1 MLTTIKTSFNTMVI
15 LQKSQMTPGEFGEF
29 LDHAEINKAQLN
41 ETVQIDGEMETHSKP
56 PVHNS
61 LLTVPMR

>member
-1 MLTTIKTSFNTMVI
+1 
-15 LQKSQMTPGEFGEF
+15 MTPGEFGEF

-56 PVHNS
+56 LIIHY
-61 LLTVPMR
+61 